1 MTKTNKT
8 GVYYNLLEDGDKV
21 FYFTYADI
29 NDNKKKKWVKVGNY
43 SNGMREAT
51 AFTLRAEQISKMT
64 HGEDITVIA
73 NKKKVNILT
82 FDDIAKFYFEDKKVD
97 KYRISKYNLHIKP
110 IIGNKSI
117 DNITKDM
124 IEKNIFNGELLK
136 DKAPQTINGI
146 RELIGAIF
154 NYSIKNDKIN
164 IRNPLLGVKRL
175 KVDNDRERYLSLQE
189 VKLLKSEA
197 EHNLMLSI
205 FVNLALDT
213 GARVESILHL
223 TKKDFNL
230 PSETVTIKN
239 FKTNDTYT
247 GFLRNETINQL
258 KELLHKLKVN
268 DFVITFCDNHEI
280 KSTHRMLQHR
290 LKPILDRLFNVGLAI
305 SDTKNRVVIHTLRHT
320 FASHLAINSVPIF
333 TIQKLMNHQKI
344 EQTMRYAKLS
354 PENGK
359 NAVQGL
365 YK

>member
-1 MTKTNKT
+1 MVKTGKI
-8 GVYYNLLEDGDKV
+8 GVYYNLLSDGDKAY
-21 FYFTYADI
+21 YFNYR
-29 NDNKKKKWVKVGNY
+29 DNEKKLHLVKVGKY
-43 SNGMREAT
+43 SEGIREAN
-51 AFTLRAEQISKMT
+51 AVTLRAEQLTKQK

-73 NKKKVNILT
+73 NKKKKEIIT
-82 FDDIAKFYFEDKKVD
+82 FDSIAQYYFDDKKVD

-117 DNITKDM
+117 ENITRDT

-175 KVDNDRERYLSLQE
+175 KVDNGRERYLSLEE
-189 VKLLKSEA
+189 VKLLQKEA
-197 EHNLMLSI
+197 SNNPMLII

-230 PSETVTIKN
+230 SSETVTIKN

-247 GFLRNETINQL
+247 GFLRNETMEQL
-258 KELLHKLKVN
+258 QELLPKIKAN
-268 DFVITFCDNHEI
+268 DFVITFYDNHEI
-280 KSTHRMLQHR
+280 KTTHSILQHR
-290 LKPILDRLFNVGLAI
+290 LKPILDKLFNVGLKI
-305 SDTKNRVVIHTLRHT
+305 NDTKNRVVIHTLRHT